1 LCSQYGEFATP
12 QAQIFALPPAID
24 SLGLEPHFVCAYS
37 VANGRATII
46 ANKHNFDHGLRDQL
60 LGGHALDFSDAN
72 LSQKKHLHRA
82 GSSDGSLSA
91 KIGGAGALGIQLQSM
106 TASKKRDAT

>member
-1 LCSQYGEFATP
+1 MGFA
-12 QAQIFALPPAID
+12 
-24 SLGLEPHFVCAYS
+24 
-37 VANGRATII
+37 
-46 ANKHNFDHGLRDQL
+46 DQL

-82 GSSDGSLSA
+82 GSSDGSPSA

-106 TASKKRDAT
+106 TASQNRDATLRYLRPSSCRRSSEALREYARTWHTDASMPNS

>member
-1 LCSQYGEFATP
+1 MVVPQLSQTSTTLIMGFA
-12 QAQIFALPPAID
+12 
-24 SLGLEPHFVCAYS
+24 
-37 VANGRATII
+37 
-46 ANKHNFDHGLRDQL
+46 DQL